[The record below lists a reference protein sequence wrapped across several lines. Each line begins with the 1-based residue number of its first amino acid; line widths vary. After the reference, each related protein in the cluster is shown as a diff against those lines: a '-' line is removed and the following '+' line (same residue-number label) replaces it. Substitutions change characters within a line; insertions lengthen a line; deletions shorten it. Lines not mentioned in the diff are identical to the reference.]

1 MTKKYYLSTPLG
13 PTKSGLAGFEV
24 ILGKKKKKKCLLIS
38 SNFCKQKSPHFMS
51 GTFVMLWDFFL
62 GLTRFGWAENV
73 WFRKT

>member
-24 ILGKKKKKKCLLIS
+24 ILGKKK
-38 SNFCKQKSPHFMS
+38 
-51 GTFVMLWDFFL
+51 TFVMLWDFFL